1 MGLLGAFPF
10 MKWKPQLQTRVLA
23 VLACVASLSPYLLP
37 VLLAKMSEPLM
48 SWLEAKGDWTSV
60 AIMFAG
66 SGIWLTLVI
75 ATQISG
81 GWARKLWWLWV
92 LFPVAFGLQLFVLY
106 MFIVVSL
113 FGFAP

>member
-1 MGLLGAFPF
+1 VLLGHGGD
-10 MKWKPQLQTRVLA
+10 WSDEVLA
-23 VLACVASLSPYLLP
+23 F
-37 VLLAKMSEPLM
+37 
-48 SWLEAKGDWTSV
+48 T
-60 AIMFAG
+60 G
-66 SGIWLTLVI
+66 SGIWLALVI

-92 LFPVAFGLQLFVLY
+92 LFPVAFGLQLFVIY